1 MYLIPAIDLRD
12 GNCVR
17 LAQGDFERRTDYS
30 ADPLEVARRFE
41 AQGAAWLHLV
51 DLDGAR
57 SGKPEHLPI
66 LASIAQKTSLHVEFG
81 GGMRSRVLVESA
93 LRAGAQRVVVGTAAL
108 DDPELLADLC
118 ARYGDQIM
126 VGIDARDG
134 KVATKAWVDVSTVDA
149 LAFARAAAKAGAGR
163 LIYTDIATDGMLTGP
178 NLAGVRAMID
188 AAGLPLIASGGV
200 ATIAHLEALADA
212 GAEAAIVGRALY
224 TGDIPLTALRDWA
237 A

>member
-1 MYLIPAIDLRD
+1 MYVIPAIDLRD
-12 GNCVR
+12 GTCVR
-17 LAQGDFERRTDYS
+17 LAQGDFSRRTDYS

-41 AQGAAWLHLV
+41 AAGATWLHLV

-57 SGKPEHLPI
+57 SGRPEHLQV
-66 LASIAQKTSLHVEFG
+66 LASIAEKTFLHVEFG
-81 GGMRSRVLVESA
+81 GGMRSRDLVESA
-93 LRAGAQRVVVGTAAL
+93 LQSGAQRVVVGTAAL
-108 DDPELLADLC
+108 EDPELLAELC
-118 ARYGDQIM
+118 ARYREQIV

-149 LAFARAAAKAGAGR
+149 IDFAMAAVKAGAGR
-163 LIYTDIATDGMLTGP
+163 LIYTDIATDGMLAGP
-178 NLAGVRAMID
+178 NLAGVRAMIE